1 MYIQSI
7 NHNIFSS
14 KIVLCFSI
22 QANKT
27 LIVKERRFP
36 VTVSTQHLAMR
47 SPVFEAM
54 FERYEGKERRRE
66 RNQRHRIER
75 AFRRIFAGPFAQRA
89 MPSKSYY
96 LLEINDILSIFSQF
110 IASNVLAICELA
122 FQVDTLLRKCERI
135 LRNCFEIPFADR
147 FLFADKYSLK
157 GLMVSFCQYNLQ
169 YIYIQYATSVALA

>member
-1 MYIQSI
+1 M
-7 NHNIFSS
+7 
-14 KIVLCFSI
+14 
-22 QANKT
+22 
-27 LIVKERRFP
+27 KERRFP
-36 VTVSTQHLAMR
+36 VSTQHLAMR

-89 MPSKSYY
+89 MPSKTYY

-122 FQVDTLLRKCERI
+122 NRFQVDTLLRKCERI
-135 LRNCFEIPFADR
+135 LRNCFEIPFAER

-157 GLMVSFCQYNLQ
+157 WLTVNFLQ
-169 YIYIQYATSVALA
+169 YIL